1 MRLEELG
8 TNEGALYLAGE
19 GAALTELTGLSGGDL
34 ILWVRGHDRRLY
46 GPVVSA
52 EERMWDGVETTE
64 EKAARFGLEA
74 RSVADFDADLGSA
87 LMTLDE
93 IHFPFGAASFAA
105 RVLALVG
112 RKRRFR
118 AGDVVLRDL
127 RDRLGLMRACKTSAE
142 LEKMRLAGRK
152 SGEAHEILLRTDWIG
167 AREKDVALRFDLEIR
182 RRGIEKTAYET
193 IVGAGDRAMIL
204 HARASERIVKDGD
217 LILVDAGGLWE
228 GYCADIT
235 RTFPAGRAFT
245 TAQRKLYSIVLAA
258 QKRAIAAVKP
268 GATLDDI
275 HRQAREDMMEGL
287 RREGWLQAAEQMDR
301 WFPHNTSHWLGMQV
315 HDPSPY
321 RERNGEPVRLREGMV
336 LTIEPGL
343 YLRGNDAPAEV
354 RGLGVRIE
362 DDVAVTATGAEV
374 LTSSAPKEIEE
385 IESLRALQEKR

>member
-8 TNEGALYLAGE
+8 TNEETLYLAGE
-19 GAALTELTGLSGGDL
+19 GAALNELTGLAGGDL
-34 ILWVRGHDRRLY
+34 ILWVRGRDRRLY
-46 GPVVSA
+46 GPVVGA

-74 RSVADFDADLGSA
+74 RSVTDFDADLASA

-93 IHFPFGAASFAA
+93 IHFPFGAASFAS

-127 RDRLGLMRACKTSAE
+127 RDRLGQMRACKTSAE
-142 LEKMRLAGRK
+142 LEKMRAAGRK
-152 SGEAHEILLRTDWIG
+152 SGEAHEILMRTDWIG

-245 TAQRKLYSIVLAA
+245 MAQRRLYSIVLTA

-321 RERNGEPVRLREGMV
+321 RERSGEPVRLREGMV

-343 YLRGNDAPAEV
+343 YLRGNDAPAEI

-385 IESLRALQEKR
+385 IESLRAL